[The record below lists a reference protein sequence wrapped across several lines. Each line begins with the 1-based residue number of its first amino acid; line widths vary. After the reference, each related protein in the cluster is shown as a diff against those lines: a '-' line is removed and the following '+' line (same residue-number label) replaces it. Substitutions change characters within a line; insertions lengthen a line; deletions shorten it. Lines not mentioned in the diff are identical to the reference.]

1 MTPRKHLSMITMLLL
16 SFVQACTAG
25 ASWQLVPKDTE
36 EPSFFV
42 HEADVVKK
50 NISAFRV
57 VYRNSTARA
66 QCLATDSVR
75 DRAYDFAVRLY
86 RNGALVPR
94 SNQYSSSAN
103 RVKDV
108 PSLGGGIEVVVV
120 PPGEQIETYV
130 FLEESY
136 SSLPRGDYKVLL
148 SIAVADCQAYISNPD
163 LKGIPEAVSV
173 QRHMDEETG
182 EIYDSINLSGLNVV
196 DLEPAILNI
205 ALRPKADRK
214 Q

>member
-1 MTPRKHLSMITMLLL
+1 MTPRKHPGIITMLVLG
-16 SFVQACTAG
+16 FVQALTAC
-25 ASWQLVPKDTE
+25 ASWQLVPNETE
-36 EPSFFV
+36 EPSFFI

-86 RNGALVPR
+86 RNGVLVPR
-94 SNQYSSSAN
+94 SNHYSSSTN
-103 RVKDV
+103 RLKDV
-108 PSLGGGIEVVVV
+108 PSLGGGIEVVVL
-120 PPGEQIETYV
+120 PPGQQIETYV

-136 SSLPRGDYKVLL
+136 SSLPSGDYKVLL
-148 SIAVADCQAYISNPD
+148 SIVVADCQAYISNPD
-163 LKGIPEAVSV
+163 PKGIPEAVSV

-182 EIYDSINLSGLNVV
+182 AIYDSINLTGLNVV
-196 DLEPAILNI
+196 DLEPAILNV
-205 ALRPKADRK
+205 ALTPKADRK
-214 Q
+214 